1 MIAAMRATSLAGR
14 FLATLLATAVLPLLA
29 YGWFSLRG
37 MRAQADEQVA
47 RVYLPQLAADHAE
60 RIQSHFERTQQACA
74 IVREMARRVLDA
86 PPAVRAQEVAAFD
99 EQVLLVPDLLD
110 NFLDLLLLV
119 DAEGAVV
126 TWRFGQR
133 LDPAQQQRRA
143 ALIPARVADAP
154 WFQRAQR
161 ERGLCFGPWGRSE
174 LLHRGLDFRSM
185 DPGSHHIG
193 LALDVPRG
201 DGPPGV
207 LYALVRWSEVQRVL
221 DDAQRAVADRAGM
234 PGAEVALVGPDGL
247 VRAHTDRAHYGLPL
261 PSAPLRAQAA
271 AAAAMGHAAYADA
284 AGREWRAGLAP
295 CAGPAAGG
303 QVVVVTAPAA
313 ELFAATD
320 AYERVLLAAIAA
332 LVAVVVAWSLL
343 ASRAITA
350 PVQALVAATRRIAS
364 GHLDVAVASRG
375 GKELGLLARSF
386 NQMAGELDAG
396 RKRLAAAERDQA
408 WAEMARQ
415 VAHEVKNPLQPM
427 RMAAQLLQ
435 RARSEKDPRADLVA
449 ERLAKTVLEQTEA
462 LDRIASD
469 FRAFAGIAPAQMT
482 VVAVDAWLAEI
493 CQQCAGLF
501 AGKPVD
507 VAYAPGAG
515 EARIAID
522 PKSLA
527 RVFVNLVQNAHEAA
541 PAGVKVRVRSA
552 VVDQRAVVTVVD
564 DGPGIPTNVLGR
576 LFTPYF
582 TTKSSGTGL
591 GLAICRRLVEAHGGT
606 IQLRHSGAGETVFEL
621 ALPLAASR

>member
-1 MIAAMRATSLAGR
+1 MAT
-14 FLATLLATAVLPLLA
+14 
-29 YGWFSLRG
+29 
-37 MRAQADEQVA
+37 E
-47 RVYLPQLAADHAE
+47 
-60 RIQSHFERTQQACA
+60 
-74 IVREMARRVLDA
+74 
-86 PPAVRAQEVAAFD
+86 
-99 EQVLLVPDLLD
+99 
-110 NFLDLLLLV
+110 
-119 DAEGAVV
+119 
-126 TWRFGQR
+126 
-133 LDPAQQQRRA
+133 
-143 ALIPARVADAP
+143 
-154 WFQRAQR
+154 
-161 ERGLCFGPWGRSE
+161 
-174 LLHRGLDFRSM
+174 
-185 DPGSHHIG
+185 
-193 LALDVPRG
+193 
-201 DGPPGV
+201 
-207 LYALVRWSEVQRVL
+207 
-221 DDAQRAVADRAGM
+221 
-234 PGAEVALVGPDGL
+234 
-247 VRAHTDRAHYGLPL
+247 
-261 PSAPLRAQAA
+261 
-271 AAAAMGHAAYADA
+271 
-284 AGREWRAGLAP
+284 
-295 CAGPAAGG
+295 
-303 QVVVVTAPAA
+303 
-313 ELFAATD
+313 
-320 AYERVLLAAIAA
+320 
-332 LVAVVVAWSLL
+332 
-343 ASRAITA
+343 
-350 PVQALVAATRRIAS
+350 
-364 GHLDVAVASRG
+364 
-375 GKELGLLARSF
+375 LAR
-386 NQMAGELDAG
+386 G
-396 RKRLAAAERDQA
+396 RQRLAAAERDQA

-507 VAYAPGAG
+507 VAFAPGAG

-564 DGPGIPTNVLGR
+564 DGPGIPTSVLGR

-621 ALPLAASR
+621 ALPLAAPR

>member
-1 MIAAMRATSLAGR
+1 MIAPMRASSLAGR
-14 FLATLLATAVLPLLA
+14 FLATLLATAVLPLLV

-37 MRAQADEQVA
+37 MRAQVDGQVA
-47 RVYLPQLAADHAE
+47 QVYLPQLAADHAE
-60 RIQSHFERTQQACA
+60 RIQSHRERTQQACS

-86 PPAVRAQEVAAFD
+86 PPAGRTAEVAAFD

-119 DAEGAVV
+119 DADGAVV
-126 TWRFGQR
+126 TWRHGQR
-133 LDPAQQQRRA
+133 LDPALQQRRS
-143 ALIPARVADAP
+143 ALIPARVGDAP

-201 DGPPGV
+201 DGLPGV

-221 DDAQRAVADRAGM
+221 DDAQRAVADRAGL
-234 PGAEVALVGPDGL
+234 PGAEVALVGPDGV
-247 VRAHTDRAHYGLPL
+247 VRAHTDRARYGLPL
-261 PSAPLRAQAA
+261 PHAPLRAQAA
-271 AAAAMGHAAYADA
+271 AAAAMGHAAYVDA
-284 AGREWRAGLAP
+284 AGAAWRAGFAL

-303 QVVVVTAPAA
+303 QVVGVAAPAA

-350 PVQALVAATRRIAS
+350 PVHALVAATRRIAS

-386 NQMAGELDAG
+386 NQMASELDAG
-396 RKRLAAAERDQA
+396 RRRLAAAERDQA

-415 VAHEVKNPLQPM
+415 VAHEIKNPLQPM

-435 RARSEKDPRADLVA
+435 RARADADPRADLVA
-449 ERLAKTVLEQTEA
+449 ERLARTVIEQTDA

-469 FRAFAGIAPAQMT
+469 FRAFAGVAPTQRSAL
-482 VVAVDAWLAEI
+482 AVDDWLRGAVAE
-493 CQQCAGLF
+493 CADLF
-501 AGKPVD
+501 AGKPV
-507 VAYAPGAG
+507 VLRAEPGAG
-515 EARIAID
+515 PARAAID
-522 PKSLA
+522 RRALQ
-527 RVFVNLVQNAHEAA
+527 RVLQNLVQNAHEAA
-541 PAGVKVRVRSA
+541 PAGVQVTVRARVDGGRA
-552 VVDQRAVVTVVD
+552 VVDVID
-564 DGPGIPTNVLGR
+564 DGPGIPPAVQAR
-576 LFTPYF
+576 LFEPYF

-591 GLAICRRLVEAHGGT
+591 GLAICRRIVEGHAGA
-606 IQLRHSGAGETVFEL
+606 LRLLHTGADGAAFAIE
-621 ALPLAASR
+621 LPLAPG